1 MSKFDIV
8 LKKPKDKGYCRDSI
22 FNGFLI
28 NSGRKNQDGEDIA
41 CERLALCALI
51 EQVQHIHRV
60 PGYRWNAAHMRLRT
74 LEKKYQHLPGREAES
89 KRGPEVLRAAK
100 KSIEKKYPN
109 AKIHYRWHLE
119 HSDLAGWHYHVAI
132 FMNGNE
138 LNGVKA
144 IQQELRANGAA
155 SVDCIKP
162 DFSRVK
168 DPVARD
174 YFISQ
179 EIKLEPGSNLRYLPL
194 LDEIDF
200 EYAIYWFSYM
210 TKKATKNYIGRS
222 CGGTQIPKKTT

>member
-1 MSKFDIV
+1 MSKFDVV
-8 LKKPKDKGYCRDSI
+8 LKKPKDKGYCKDSS
-22 FNGFLI
+22 FKGFLI

-60 PGYRWNAAHMRLRT
+60 QGYRWNAAHMRLKT
-74 LEKKYQHLPGREAES
+74 LDKEYQHLPGMEAES

-100 KSIEKKYPN
+100 KSIEKKYPR

-132 FMNGNE
+132 FMSGNE

-144 IQQELRANGAA
+144 ILTELRANGAA
-155 SVDCIKP
+155 SVDFIKP

-179 EIKLEPGSNLRYLPL
+179 GIKLEPGSNLRYLPL
-194 LDEIDF
+194 RHEIDF

-210 TKKATKNYIGRS
+210 TKKATKDYVGRS
-222 CGGTQIPKKTT
+222 CGGTQIPKKAA